1 MAARGALPL
10 VTGIVGYGKQHVSV
24 AGVGRAAVAGQVEA
38 AQIAPDSLGVQP
50 IAWRC
55 NRHCGKNAC

>member
-1 MAARGALPL
+1 MAKRGALPL
-10 VTGIVGYGKQHVSV
+10 VTGIVGHGKQHVSV

-50 IAWRC
+50 IA
-55 NRHCGKNAC
+55 